1 MQKSSSWRITCENVA
16 PKILVDSH
24 RGGVVIWFVFQALT
38 GKDDEKVPSAQSE
51 KIEVQK
57 SERFS
62 VRYEER

>member
-1 MQKSSSWRITCENVA
+1 MQNLHHGQLRHAENLSCAV
-16 PKILVDSH
+16 SH
-24 RGGVVIWFVFQALT
+24 RSWVVIWFVFQALT

-51 KIEVQK
+51 KIEVQ